1 MYIQMSSFSA
11 HPPTGQ
17 AVQELEGLV
26 RTAIFKPATALI
38 AFLLQVAADRID
50 AAYQPKPGDVRK
62 GAASINVQCLFGT
75 FPRQRVYDYQP
86 GKDFGYYPADARLGL
101 ETGFTPALS
110 QVVYL
115 EGAPVP
121 IGTPVLVWLDSLC
134 GLSLGTDIQPPA
146 RISYAAAKGLPRASR
161 GLTALP
167 ALRAKD
173 KLRQMLE

>member
-1 MYIQMSSFSA
+1 MFLLLKYIQMNSFSA
-11 HPPTGQ
+11 YPPTGQ

-38 AFLLQVAADRID
+38 AFLLQAAADRID
-50 AAYQPKPGDVRK
+50 AAYQPKPGDVLK

-75 FPRQRVYDYQP
+75 FPMQRVYDYHP
-86 GKDFGYYPADARLGL
+86 GNGSGHYPADAGLGL
-101 ETGFTPALS
+101 ENGFTPALS
-110 QVVYL
+110 KVVCL
-115 EGAPVP
+115 EGAPAP
-121 IGTPVLVWLDSLC
+121 IGTPVLEWLDSLC

-146 RISYAAAKGLPRASR
+146 RISYAAVK